1 MGQNK
6 EDKGA
11 EGEREKGKR
20 RGEGKEKRGEAEEK
34 EAGKRGRIR

>member
-1 MGQNK
+1 M

-11 EGEREKGKR
+11 EDECEKGKR
-20 RGEGKEKRGEAEEK
+20 RGEGRRGEAEEK

>member
-1 MGQNK
+1 M

-20 RGEGKEKRGEAEEK
+20 RGKGRRGETERK
-34 EAGKRGRIR
+34 GGRQER